1 MKCAY
6 AVDGFH
12 GVDGKV
18 GSRIRDVVALHH
30 IGTAG
35 VVVLDGTAVDT
46 LWAVEKV
53 AELSKSV
60 SYVSRLGRDGDYEP
74 AL

>member
-30 IGTAG
+30 IGAAG
-35 VVVLDGTAVDT
+35 VVVLDGNR
-46 LWAVEKV
+46 
-53 AELSKSV
+53 
-60 SYVSRLGRDGDYEP
+60 SRYPLGRGKGC
-74 AL
+74 